1 MPSASTMAVA
11 SASLATLAF
20 VSPTVA
26 PHTTAARSASASA
39 VGAASQGQSGYAG
52 KAAMAGAKPY
62 HITRGEM
69 LLAEGTPTAK
79 FQLGE
84 EGRREKR
91 KVKSTR
97 AARVAMNA
105 AKVDSVC
112 ILGCSGAVGQ
122 EIGGT
127 TATPEMLKCLED
139 RDFPTEKVRLFG
151 NRSAGSTVSSKKF
164 GDIAP
169 WVEGFSLEAVQE
181 CDICLMAVSGDFSKE
196 WAPKIL
202 GCTSSGAKHDEH
214 FERIAGGP
222 KNTQVIDNSSAWR
235 YDEDKPLV
243 IPEINGEGRVG
254 EPLIANPNC
263 TTAVGAMALW
273 PIHQKYKL
281 KKVLMST
288 YQAASG
294 AGAEG
299 MAELENGLATW
310 VKDGAVPKPE
320 FFAHQLP
327 FNVIPQI
334 DKFQENGYTKEEMK
348 VTWELQKIFGL
359 DDDVKVACTAVRVP
373 TLRAHSESITVETE
387 EPISPD
393 DVRELL
399 KSAPGVKVVDEP
411 GSLKYPMPLN
421 ATGNYDVEVG
431 RIRQS
436 IVFGEKGIEFF
447 VSGDQLLRGAALNA
461 VIIAEN
467 AVKAH
472 A

>member
-1 MPSASTMAVA
+1 MAVLPA
-11 SASLATLAF
+11 AGSAF
-20 VSPTVA
+20 VA
-26 PHTTAARSASASA
+26 PSLQPVVRKVGHVGSNAA
-39 VGAASQGQSGYAG
+39 VGAKSTSHGMT
-52 KAAMAGAKPY
+52 MAGGIGVMALGAAAA
-62 HITRGEM
+62 R
-69 LLAEGTPTAK
+69 TPSS
-79 FQLGE
+79 
-84 EGRREKR
+84 R
-91 KVKSTR
+91 KNAGTR
-97 AARVAMNA
+97 AAHNAVALQA
-105 AKVDSVC
+105 SKVDSVC
-112 ILGCSGAVGQ
+112 IVGCSGAVGK
-122 EIGGT
+122 
-127 TATPEMLKCLED
+127 EMLKCLED

-151 NRSAGSTVSSKKF
+151 NRSAGSTVASKF
-164 GDIAP
+164 GDIV
-169 WVEGFSLEAVQE
+169 VEKFSVEAVQE
-181 CDICLMAVSGDFSKE
+181 CDICLMAVSGDFSLE
-196 WAPKIL
+196 WAPK
-202 GCTSSGAKHDEH
+202 
-214 FERIAGGP
+214 IAGGP

-235 YDEDKPLV
+235 YDKDKPLV
-243 IPEINGEGRVG
+243 IPEINGDGLVS

-310 VKDGAVPKPE
+310 VKDGEVPKPE

-387 EPISPD
+387 EPIKPD

-411 GSLKYPMPLN
+411 DSLKYPMPLN

-436 IVFGEKGIEFF
+436 IVFGDNGIEFF
-447 VSGDQLLRGAALNA
+447 LSGDQLLRGAALNA

-467 AVKAH
+467 AVKTR
-472 A
+472 